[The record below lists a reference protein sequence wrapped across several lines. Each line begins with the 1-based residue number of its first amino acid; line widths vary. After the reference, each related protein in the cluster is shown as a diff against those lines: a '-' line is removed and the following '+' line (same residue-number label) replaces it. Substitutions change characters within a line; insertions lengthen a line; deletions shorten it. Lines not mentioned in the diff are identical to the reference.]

1 MNKLAALALAL
12 LLFFGGA
19 LWYLA
24 NSEFNTNV
32 QARIIQVS
40 NYYTEQEISI
50 DKVEINLVEGTG
62 EIYGLKLKNQTK
74 YQHKYMLT
82 IAQVS
87 FTFDSKSLTA
97 KVIKLNEI
105 VLKEA
110 LFFIEDNPSAQKKN
124 QNNFSELYQLLN
136 EKIALI
142 RDRRKQKTEAYLQV
156 ANVKLINVEQ
166 ILLPATTI
174 QNNNSTKSQKINL
187 AAIGTGDGLPASLFG
202 IEVLRKT
209 LEAIMQINAEK

>member
-1 MNKLAALALAL
+1 
-12 LLFFGGA
+12 
-19 LWYLA
+19 
-24 NSEFNTNV
+24 
-32 QARIIQVS
+32 
-40 NYYTEQEISI
+40 
-50 DKVEINLVEGTG
+50 
-62 EIYGLKLKNQTK
+62 
-74 YQHKYMLT
+74 MLT

-174 QNNNSTKSQKINL
+174 QNNNSTHS
-187 AAIGTGDGLPASLFG
+187 SH
-202 IEVLRKT
+202 
-209 LEAIMQINAEK
+209 